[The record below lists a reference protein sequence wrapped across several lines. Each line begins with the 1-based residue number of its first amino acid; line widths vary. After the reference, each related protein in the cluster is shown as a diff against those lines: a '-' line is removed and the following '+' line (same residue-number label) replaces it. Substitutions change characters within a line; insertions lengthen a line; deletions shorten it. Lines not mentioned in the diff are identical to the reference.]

1 MVQDT
6 NQMSRE
12 VLNKVTKQG
21 QQWMGIEMMQKG
33 VDGCL
38 DDGNK
43 IVDSLYNVNKTTLW
57 LLTLIYRLIQLVL
70 IWVIQ
75 QNIMK

>member
-21 QQWMGIEMMQKG
+21 QQWMGIEKMQKG

-70 IWVIQ
+70 ILVIQ

>member
-21 QQWMGIEMMQKG
+21 QQWMGIEKMQKG
-33 VDGCL
+33 LMGVYTMATRL
-38 DDGNK
+38 W
-43 IVDSLYNVNKTTLW
+43 ILYI
-57 LLTLIYRLIQLVL
+57 TLIKQHCGC
-70 IWVIQ
+70 
-75 QNIMK
+75 